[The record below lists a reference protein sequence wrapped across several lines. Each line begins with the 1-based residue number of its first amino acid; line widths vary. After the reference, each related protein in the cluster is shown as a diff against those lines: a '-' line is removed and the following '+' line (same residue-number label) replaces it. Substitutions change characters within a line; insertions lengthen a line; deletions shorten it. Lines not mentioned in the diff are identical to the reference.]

1 MKKISLIIL
10 TCILS
15 TTAIF
20 AQQNT
25 NDTDFFKA
33 IFGVDKITAVKE
45 FITVADENNLVFW
58 DTYQQYESNRIA
70 LRSQRIA
77 LITDY
82 AENYLNFSD
91 GKIEDLAKRSL
102 KLNKKNT
109 KNIEKYFKKLK
120 KAGGAKAA
128 AQFLQIENYLLSLSK
143 VAIYENIP
151 FIGELERVE

>member
-1 MKKISLIIL
+1 MKKTSLIIL
-10 TCILS
+10 TWILS

-20 AQQNT
+20 AQQNA

-33 IFGVDKITAVKE
+33 IFGVDKITAAKE
-45 FITVADENNLVFW
+45 FITVSDENNLVFW
-58 DTYQQYESNRIA
+58 DTYKQYESNRIE

-82 AENYLNFSD
+82 AENYINLSD
-91 GKIEDLAKRSL
+91 EKIEDLAKRSL
-102 KLNKKNT
+102 KQNKSNT
-109 KNIEKYFKKLK
+109 KNIEKYYKKLK
-120 KAGGAKAA
+120 KAGGVKAA